1 MISLFSTYY
10 QDNPLEDFKLSAALL
25 YGNILIQKWTNS
37 KSKNKIRFM
46 FEDGNLRTS
55 QSRIPQGPSLSTD
68 ISCIADEPSGLTAT
82 SMLVTKFV
90 DNKLKK
96 LHLP

>member
-55 QSRIPQGPSLSTD
+55 QSRIPQGPSLSTNILFFELNSYID
-68 ISCIADEPSGLTAT
+68 VGDKMWGWQFEDVGD
-82 SMLVTKFV
+82 KFG
-90 DNKLKK
+90 KFG
-96 LHLP
+96 

>member
-68 ISCIADEPSGLTAT
+68 ISSIADGPSGLIAT
-82 SMLVTKFV
+82 SMLVTKCV
-90 DNKLKK
+90 CW
-96 LHLP
+96 

>member
-1 MISLFSTYY
+1 VILANQNSIKNQTKMISLFSTYY

-68 ISCIADEPSGLTAT
+68 IIQR
-82 SMLVTKFV
+82 V
-90 DNKLKK
+90 
-96 LHLP
+96 

>member
-55 QSRIPQGPSLSTD
+55 QSRIPQGPSLSTY
-68 ISCIADEPSGLTAT
+68 ISMISIISSIADGPSGLIAT
-82 SMLVTKFV
+82 LILVTKCV
-90 DNKLKK
+90 CW
-96 LHLP
+96 

>member
-1 MISLFSTYY
+1 MISLFSTYF

-68 ISCIADEPSGLTAT
+68 ILRTELGLTAT
-82 SMLVTKFV
+82 LMFVTKCT
-90 DNKLKK
+90 DNKFKK

>member
-68 ISCIADEPSGLTAT
+68 ILRTDIFIGFNSYIDVCDK
-82 SMLVTKFV
+82 MY
-90 DNKLKK
+90 
-96 LHLP
+96 